1 MDVIDNV
8 KMYSRMNNK
17 RILKPVNGLILLV
30 CLENLHYSVRCITI
44 PLLKFKPNFCVF
56 LVLN

>member
-8 KMYSRMNNK
+8 KMHSGMNNK

-30 CLENLHYSVRCITI
+30 CLGNFHYSVSYITI
-44 PLLKFKPNFCVF
+44 PLV
-56 LVLN
+56 